1 MKQIACIKKY
11 KDDPKR
17 KELRAI
23 GELTEEKYVSLKKNL
38 EPISKIQFE
47 LNFINDLES
56 SFKELNDVVD
66 DYESERIDD
75 KAVIN
80 ILSRIVCDCISQL
93 ISLLNKWEKY
103 LKNNF
108 GDKSEEVE
116 NFKKLTINEYN
127 NYFHYRLIYNLRNYS
142 FHTGYAF
149 HQIKFAFK
157 DRKKNIEMLID
168 KEKLLEDFNFKKS
181 FSDEIKL
188 LSVDKMDIYP
198 NIQNMY
204 KSISKI
210 NYELVSFNIK
220 KNANNLVKSSIYVI
234 NFLNKYKDCDGSIA
248 IVEYLSSIEKFKN
261 GGNLSM
267 NIVRIPMKVI
277 FLLIKSYLNLINN
290 EIKLFN
296 LTGTYLG
303 REENSFPAKENDG
316 FFEGDSNV
324 QLESTKWIR
333 KINKLIIKEG
343 EKTRLFCF
351 YIRTNLRERHAT
363 AVINFIKIIRE
374 SKWSNLLDYIAAK

>member
-1 MKQIACIKKY
+1 MKQIACIKKD

-17 KELRAI
+17 KDLRIIEELAEDKYI
-23 GELTEEKYVSLKKNL
+23 SLEENLK
-38 EPISKIQFE
+38 PINKILFE
-47 LNFINDLES
+47 LNFINDLKS
-56 SFKELNDVVD
+56 SFKELNDLAE

-75 KAVIN
+75 RAVIN
-80 ILSRIVCDCISQL
+80 ILGKIVGNCISQF
-93 ISLLNKWEKY
+93 ISLLNKWEKH

-108 GDKSEEVE
+108 GDKSKEIE
-116 NFKKLTINEYN
+116 NFKRLKTSEYD

-149 HQIKFAFK
+149 HQITFAFK
-157 DRKKNIEMLID
+157 DGKKKIEMLID
-168 KEKLLEDFNFKKS
+168 KGKLLEDFNFKKN

-188 LSVDKMDIYP
+188 LSEDKMDIYP
-198 NIQNMY
+198 HIQNMY

-303 REENSFPAKENDG
+303 RKENSFPTKENDG

-351 YIRTNLRERHAT
+351 YIRTNLRERHTT
-363 AVINFIKIIRE
+363 AVINFIKIIGE